1 MNNSD
6 RFIRD
11 FYEMK
16 QTKFGKTKLSI
27 VTYIQIVFLL
37 LVTTGGLLSY
47 FGNKGLNNVSQE
59 FERLSK
65 QALPV
70 AMNNAVI
77 VRGSLQTAQ
86 RLAEMINSGSVE
98 ALETAYQRLQSEQ
111 QAVLFAMSELE
122 TLAETYQID
131 WLTRDVARF
140 KKEIHQ
146 IEVMSANLNDSQL
159 QILLN
164 QTKVENDKAMMNY
177 AVSGVRAE
185 MNRLGMELYA
195 GNPEGLN
202 HVNNFV
208 NHSLEMASNL
218 IALLIEKEPLR
229 AKKLERDL
237 KRTNL
242 AGMQYAWRE
251 MNRIDSNIADFTSVT
266 VPLEMVE
273 SLFAKPG
280 IVARHLQTLQLV
292 KTQSMKVKEAQ
303 NVIASVMSELNT
315 LTTGANM
322 MIKQGESGVM
332 AASENA
338 ITLFISISI
347 AGLILA
353 VASSSWISRTVRTSL
368 KRIDH
373 VVNATSKGDLTARA
387 TQHAPKEFAILGGL
401 LNQSNINNS
410 HILGKLV
417 DNSNSLST
425 AAESSQQAASHSRI
439 ALKQQSSELTTIATA
454 ISQLECSIKEIVTS
468 TTESESE
475 AEKANTLALQGVEII
490 ERSTS
495 GLRSLDQ
502 QFVVNEQRMA
512 ELGNHVDKI
521 TAVVELISSIAD
533 NTNLLAL
540 NAAIEAARAG
550 EQGRGFAVVAD
561 EVRKLASETNQQTE
575 SIRKTIS
582 ELHQAAKD
590 ANEAM
595 AVSRNEM
602 TSSIELSSEVQ
613 VAIDRIQKMIGSI
626 NDKVITIAAATQQQ
640 ENASVEVGRSVEQVA
655 SQAQTN
661 NQQLKTLVNEASKVA
676 EIANQQQTLLSRYQ
690 LST

>member
-1 MNNSD
+1 
-6 RFIRD
+6 
-11 FYEMK
+11 MK
-16 QTKFGKTKLSI
+16 QTKLGKTKFSI

-37 LVTTGGLLSY
+37 LVATGGLLSY
-47 FGNKGLNNVSQE
+47 FGNKGLNNVAQE

-70 AMNNAVI
+70 AMNNAAI
-77 VRGSLQTAQ
+77 VQGSLQTAQ
-86 RLAEMINSGSVE
+86 RLAEITNSDSVE
-98 ALETAYQRLQSEQ
+98 VLETAYQQLQTDQ
-111 QAVLFAMSELE
+111 QSVLSAMSELE
-122 TLAETYQID
+122 VLADTYTID

-140 KKEIHQ
+140 KKEINQ
-146 IEVMSANLNDSQL
+146 IEGMSLDLKDSQQ

-164 QTKVENDKAMMNY
+164 RAKVEADKAMMSY

-185 MNRLGMELYA
+185 MSRLGMELYS
-195 GNPEGLN
+195 GNPEGLS
-202 HVNNFV
+202 HVHNFV

-218 IALLIEKEPLR
+218 IALLIEKDPAK
-229 AKKLERDL
+229 AKKIAREL

-242 AGMQYAWRE
+242 SGMQYAWRE
-251 MNRIDSNIADFTSVT
+251 LNRVDGTIADFTSVT

-273 SLFAKPG
+273 DFFSKQG
-280 IVARHLQTLQLV
+280 IVERHLQTLQLMDAQLLKV
-292 KTQSMKVKEAQ
+292 EQTQD
-303 NVIASVMSELNT
+303 VIASVMSELDT
-315 LTTGANM
+315 LTNGANVM
-322 MIKQGESGVM
+322 VSEGEAAVM

-338 ITLFISISI
+338 ITLFVTISI

-353 VASSSWISRTVRTSL
+353 VASSGWISRTVRTSL

-373 VVNATSKGDLTARA
+373 VVNATSRGDLTARA
-387 TQHAPKEFAILGGL
+387 TPNAPKEFAILGGL

-410 HILGKLV
+410 QILSKLV
-417 DNSNSLST
+417 ENSNSLNT
-425 AAESSQQAASHSRI
+425 AAESSQQAASNSRV
-439 ALKQQSSELTTIATA
+439 ALKQQSSELTNIATA
-454 ISQLECSIKEIVTS
+454 ISQLECSIKEIVAS

-475 AEKANTLALQGVEII
+475 AEQANRLALQGVEII
-490 ERSTS
+490 ERSTF

-502 QFVVNEQRMA
+502 QFIVNEQRMA
-512 ELGNHVDKI
+512 ELGNHVNKI
-521 TAVVELISSIAD
+521 TEVVELISSIAD

-561 EVRKLASETNQQTE
+561 EVRKLASETNLQTE
-575 SIRKTIS
+575 SIRKTIG

-595 AVSRNEM
+595 AVSRTEM

-613 VAIDRIQKMIGSI
+613 AAIDQIQKMIASI

-640 ENASVEVGRSVEQVA
+640 ENASVEVGRSVEHVA
-655 SQAQTN
+655 GQAQTN

-690 LST
+690 LSS